1 MVGQSSKV
9 IRAPVVPVAILNQI
23 LSVLPEIQAFSQ
35 ELLRDV
41 KARIE
46 NWSVESVR
54 TWSISCNVCLNFLG
68 RATRVWPIFA

>member
-46 NWSVESVR
+46 NWSVEAVR
-54 TWSISCNVCLNFLG
+54 I
-68 RATRVWPIFA
+68 